1 MADQAEQRGVE
12 FVVFYG
18 FVPAYD
24 FSQISETVHGFS
36 IENDFKAWYDLLK
49 RVNHMFN
56 LTLDLTELESESE
69 RLFTSIEA
77 EIDRLESETPE
88 LRIRDYIDS
97 LSEDFTEKRF
107 VPLGDMWTRGLRDLL
122 DDDGGQQV

>member
-1 MADQAEQRGVE
+1 
-12 FVVFYG
+12 
-18 FVPAYD
+18 
-24 FSQISETVHGFS
+24 
-36 IENDFKAWYDLLK
+36 
-49 RVNHMFN
+49 
-56 LTLDLTELESESE
+56 LTELESESE

-77 EIDRLESETPE
+77 EIDRLEGETPE